1 MKEIEENKKIKII
14 LIAIISILVIL
25 LGIEA
30 FFILKDTKTIK
41 NAKQGLDVNKTIQT
55 STNPEN
61 DVKEEQPTEKKTIVV
76 HITGEVN
83 KPGVI
88 ELEEG
93 KRIIDAIKTAGGAT
107 SKANLTQ
114 INLAYVLKDGMKIYI
129 PNIEDK
135 NIEYITTN
143 IGDSDDK
150 EKININLANE
160 KDLQK
165 LPGIGTSTAKKII
178 KYREEN
184 GEFKNIED
192 IKNVKGIGESKYEEI
207 KEKIEI

>member
-1 MKEIEENKKIKII
+1 MKKINNNIKIIIIIGIATLTIFIVILLKKIEENNYNNYNYEEYFGEQENKI
-14 LIAIISILVIL
+14 V
-25 LGIEA
+25 E
-30 FFILKDTKTIK
+30 
-41 NAKQGLDVNKTIQT
+41 
-55 STNPEN
+55 
-61 DVKEEQPTEKKTIVV
+61 EKKTIVV

-93 KRIIDAIKTAGGAT
+93 KRIIDAIKTAGGAP

>member
-1 MKEIEENKKIKII
+1 MKKINNNIKIIIIIGIATLTIFVVILLKKIEENNYNNYNYEEYFGEQENKI
-14 LIAIISILVIL
+14 V
-25 LGIEA
+25 E
-30 FFILKDTKTIK
+30 
-41 NAKQGLDVNKTIQT
+41 
-55 STNPEN
+55 
-61 DVKEEQPTEKKTIVV
+61 EKKTIVV

>member
-1 MKEIEENKKIKII
+1 MKKINNNIKIIIIIGIATLTIFIVILLKKIEENNYNNYNYEEYFGEQENKI
-14 LIAIISILVIL
+14 V
-25 LGIEA
+25 E
-30 FFILKDTKTIK
+30 
-41 NAKQGLDVNKTIQT
+41 
-55 STNPEN
+55 
-61 DVKEEQPTEKKTIVV
+61 EKKTIVV

-178 KYREEN
+178 INSSKT
-184 GEFKNIED
+184 NIPSFL
-192 IKNVKGIGESKYEEI
+192 INL
-207 KEKIEI
+207 